1 MSAAPRLPSWSV
13 LLSLLVALS
22 LEVTPLPADLAA
34 WRPPWLAL
42 TMIYW
47 ALAYPRRYGLALA
60 WFAGLVL
67 DMLKGG
73 VLGQHALAMTVA
85 AWLTLHLHLR
95 LRLFPIWQ
103 QTMAIGALVAAHQ
116 FLLFWVDGMT
126 AGAELSWQ
134 RAAPT
139 LAAMLVWPILVAVL
153 DGLRGRFRALI

>member
-1 MSAAPRLPSWSV
+1 MSATPRLPSWSV

-22 LEVTPLPADLAA
+22 LEVTPLPGDLAA
-34 WRPPWLAL
+34 WRPPWLVL

-67 DMLKGG
+67 DILKGG

-85 AWLTLHLHLR
+85 TWLTLHLHLR

-103 QTMAIGALVAAHQ
+103 QTMAIGVLVATHQ
-116 FLLFWVDGMT
+116 FLVFWVDGMT

-139 LAAMLVWPILVAVL
+139 LAAMLAWPILVAVL
-153 DGLRGRFRALI
+153 DGLRGRFRTLI

>member
-22 LEVTPLPADLAA
+22 LEVTPLPGDLAA

-67 DMLKGG
+67 DILKGG

-85 AWLTLHLHLR
+85 TWLTLHLHLR

-126 AGAELSWQ
+126 AGAELSWE
-134 RAAPT
+134 RTAPT
-139 LAAMLVWPILVAVL
+139 LAAMLAWPILVAVL